1 MIKKLI
7 FILVIS
13 ILLTSC
19 GKKGCPKYSNA
30 ENEKCDPMF
39 ID

>member
-7 FILVIS
+7 FVVIIS

-19 GKKGCPKYSNA
+19 GKKGCPKYSDS